1 MVSQRQE
8 KQGETGE
15 GVRIQPSPHKK
26 MVKDYTQSDMDVV
39 YRRGD
44 WHSWRDMIHWLETQG
59 ERDNEL
65 TPGEVIAMV
74 EDLRQVE
81 RSGEQFTKDPHKAYE
96 MAHKHRAKK
105 AA

>member
-1 MVSQRQE
+1 MAE
-8 KQGETGE
+8 KREESIE
-15 GVRIQPSPHKK
+15 GIRMHPSPHKK
-26 MVKDYTQSDMDVV
+26 MERDYTQSDMEVV

-44 WHSWRDMIHWLETQG
+44 WHNWRDMIHWLETKG
-59 ERDNEL
+59 EGDNEL

-81 RSGEQFTKDPHKAYE
+81 RSGVQFTKDPKQAYE
-96 MAHKHRAKK
+96 MAHRYRAK